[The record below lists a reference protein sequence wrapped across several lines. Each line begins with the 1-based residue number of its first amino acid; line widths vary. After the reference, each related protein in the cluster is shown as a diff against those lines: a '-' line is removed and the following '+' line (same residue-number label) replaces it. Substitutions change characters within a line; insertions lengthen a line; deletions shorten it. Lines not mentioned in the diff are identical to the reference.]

1 MAKQRRRQFFGPLQ
15 DSDKQTDLPYEEYE
29 KCRRCEGFLSAKS
42 TVLTENDDVLSSKFE
57 SEPANYTVEQL
68 KHRLSVGVSNR
79 REKGKTYSHM

>member
-1 MAKQRRRQFFGPLQ
+1 MRNMRNAGDGKV
-15 DSDKQTDLPYEEYE
+15 SS
-29 KCRRCEGFLSAKS
+29 SAKS

-68 KHRLSVGVSNR
+68 KRQLSVGVSNR